1 MNNTDNLFKT
11 KKDRNDFIISLIVIL
26 VFIVFVFT
34 LSKSGFKEDSLL
46 KTKDKLNTTL
56 VEQDSIPLVEQDSIP
71 LVEQDSIP
79 LVNSESVTKYQDSTV
94 AVANNAPS
102 ITPVPIP
109 ANDSILTKIKDN
121 IPPVNSTDQ
130 NPTDNE
136 LKNNLSNSVTKDDI
150 KKDTTYTLKD
160 VTFVEN
166 DKTIT
171 NSIPNETQEE
181 VTKKINSVPLN
192 KTNKIKENTV
202 EKVLNEPKTI
212 TKENKTKQEID
223 RVKDKENTKD
233 CIIVVGAYR
242 DKKNLQKTINSLEN
256 NGYTVVVGVLNNNMH
271 YTGVP
276 IDCKENRSTKAE
288 KMNKLNTIFNVS
300 SWILK
305 NR

>member
-171 NSIPNETQEE
+171 NSIANETQEE

>member
-46 KTKDKLNTTL
+46 KTKDKLNTT
-56 VEQDSIPLVEQDSIP
+56 LVEQDSIP

-171 NSIPNETQEE
+171 NSIANETQEE